1 VTQAGG
7 VSNLLVGTDGEHDQ
21 HSTVGK
27 DCGGQVETQCDGERI
42 IDVDADGEEARVPQ
56 PLGSDTEDSSE
67 EDIVP
72 DMDTRI
78 LKMLRSGN
86 MAEVNRAEERTR
98 KAKVC
103 NRKHDFYRNTR
114 CTSTA
119 QEEHSALPAGV
130 INVLEDSNDEE
141 DYNGEQLEIAKE
153 MQELRA
159 AQHWIN
165 QEGWDAASEAQGL
178 SKKTQKTDIAT
189 LGLGRREEAVS
200 RQHGRKG

>member
-1 VTQAGG
+1 M
-7 VSNLLVGTDGEHDQ
+7 
-21 HSTVGK
+21 
-27 DCGGQVETQCDGERI
+27 
-42 IDVDADGEEARVPQ
+42 DADGEEARVPQ

-86 MAEVNRAEERTR
+86 MAEVNRAEEQSR
-98 KAKVC
+98 KAKVF

-119 QEEHSALPAGV
+119 QEEHSALPAIV
-130 INVLEDSNDEE
+130 TNVLEHSNDEE
-141 DYNGEQLEIAKE
+141 DFLGEQLEISKE

-165 QEGWDAASEAQGL
+165 QDGWDAAIEAQGL
-178 SKKTQKTDIAT
+178 SKKAKIKRYRYAWT
-189 LGLGRREEAVS
+189 G
-200 RQHGRKG
+200 